1 MLTTDQQDVTGEW
14 MNQKEF
20 ESRMESIDDLAR
32 MLIGAMRNIGI
43 LANRPLADKDLEN
56 LKEMLLG
63 LRNLLEVRYKKE
75 VSDATL

>member
-1 MLTTDQQDVTGEW
+1 
-14 MNQKEF
+14 MNQE
-20 ESRMESIDDLAR
+20 ELEARMEGIDDLAR

-43 LANRPLADKDLEN
+43 LANRPLENKDLEN

-75 VSDATL
+75 IEHG